1 MLLELDFQ
9 HTFLKSVASCNF
21 AGNDRRVLLGAR
33 QLGGCECGPN
43 GFEFS
48 LLLCKGEYGQ
58 S

>member
-9 HTFLKSVASCNF
+9 HTFLKSA
-21 AGNDRRVLLGAR
+21 NDRRVLLGAR